1 LDKHRQHPKNIR
13 IAPWPIKS
21 KQHRSTT
28 VEQTASHMT
37 DQPTKGSRL
46 VIFLVVFIDLLG
58 FGLVLPLLPV
68 YAKAYS
74 QDQTGIQ
81 LGMLMASFSVMQFLF
96 APFWGKLSDRYGRRP
111 ILMVGLF
118 GSVVSY
124 SLFGFATTLDDPK
137 TVLMLLFI
145 TRIGAGISGATIS
158 TAQAY
163 IADTT
168 TPKTRSKGMALIGM
182 AFGAGFTFGPL
193 LGMIALIGKE
203 DTPGPWPGYA
213 AAVLSA
219 CALCLAIFKLPESRT
234 IDSASAARKRF
245 DLQAFKTA
253 IGIPSIG
260 LILLASFV
268 CIFSFANFE
277 TTLSL
282 LIKGNNKI
290 ATAPFQFSNIQI
302 CATYAFIGVMLS
314 VVQGGVVRRV
324 AGRFKDAT
332 MATGGAMLQVLGFAV
347 MLLAMNEANASI
359 LFVALGIVTTG
370 FAFMQPSLLALLS
383 RRSNPEQQGVIMG
396 VGQSISSLARI
407 IGSGIGIPLLTIHLN
422 LPYFVAIGL
431 MTCGVLVIISAG
443 RTGKDYG
450 DSPQLLTSE

>member
-1 LDKHRQHPKNIR
+1 MTNQP
-13 IAPWPIKS
+13 
-21 KQHRSTT
+21 ST
-28 VEQTASHMT
+28 
-37 DQPTKGSRL
+37 GSRL

-74 QDQTGIQ
+74 QDETGIQ
-81 LGMLMASFSVMQFLF
+81 LGLLMASFSIMQFLF

-111 ILMVGLF
+111 ILIVGLL
-118 GSVVSY
+118 GSVMFY
-124 SLFGFATTLDDPK
+124 SLFGFATTLTGPEM
-137 TVLMLLFI
+137 TLILLFV

-168 TPKTRSKGMALIGM
+168 TPETRSKGMALIGM

-193 LGMIALIGKE
+193 LGMIALIGRE
-203 DTPGPWPGYA
+203 DTPGPWPGYV

-219 CALCLAIFKLPESRT
+219 FALCLAIFKLPESRT

-253 IGIPSIG
+253 VGIPSIG

-290 ATAPFQFSNIQI
+290 AAAPFHFSNVKI
-302 CATYAFIGVMLS
+302 CATYSFIGVMLS
-314 VVQGGVVRRV
+314 LVQGGVVRRV
-324 AGRFKDAT
+324 SGRIKDAT
-332 MATGGAMLQVLGFAV
+332 MASGGAMLQIIGFAV
-347 MLLAMNEANASI
+347 MLLAMNLASDWI

-396 VGQSISSLARI
+396 VGQSVSSLARI

-431 MTCGVLVIISAG
+431 MTCGVLVIICAG
-443 RTGKDYG
+443 RTGNDYG
-450 DSPQLLTSE
+450 DSPQLHANG

>member
-1 LDKHRQHPKNIR
+1 
-13 IAPWPIKS
+13 
-21 KQHRSTT
+21 
-28 VEQTASHMT
+28 MT
-37 DQPTKGSRL
+37 DQPTTGSRL

-74 QDQTGIQ
+74 QDETGIQ
-81 LGMLMASFSVMQFLF
+81 LGMLMASFSIMQFLF

-111 ILMVGLF
+111 ILMVGLL
-118 GSVVSY
+118 GSVVFY
-124 SLFGFATTLDDPK
+124 SLFGFATTLTDPEL
-137 TVLMLLFI
+137 TLVLLFV

-168 TPKTRSKGMALIGM
+168 TPETRSKGMALIGM

-193 LGMIALIGKE
+193 LGMIALIGRE
-203 DTPGPWPGYA
+203 DTPGPWPGYVA
-213 AAVLSA
+213 AILSA
-219 CALCLAIFKLPESRT
+219 FALCLAIFKLPESRT
-234 IDSASAARKRF
+234 IDSASATRKRF
-245 DLQAFKTA
+245 DLLAFKTA

-282 LIKGNNKI
+282 LIKGNNNKI
-290 ATAPFQFSNIQI
+290 TAAPFHFSNVKI
-302 CATYAFIGVMLS
+302 CATYSFIGVMLS
-314 VVQGGVVRRV
+314 LVQGGVVRRV
-324 AGRFKDAT
+324 SGRLKDAT
-332 MATGGAMLQVLGFAV
+332 MATGGAMLQIIGFAI
-347 MLLAMNEANASI
+347 MLLAMNLANDRI

-396 VGQSISSLARI
+396 VGQSVSSLARI

-431 MTCGVLVIISAG
+431 MTCGVLVIICAG
-443 RTGKDYG
+443 RTGHDYR
-450 DSPQLLTSE
+450 DSPQLRTSE

>member
-1 LDKHRQHPKNIR
+1 
-13 IAPWPIKS
+13 
-21 KQHRSTT
+21 
-28 VEQTASHMT
+28 MT
-37 DQPTKGSRL
+37 DQPTTGSRL

-68 YAKAYS
+68 YAKAFS
-74 QDQTGIQ
+74 QDETGIQ
-81 LGMLMASFSVMQFLF
+81 LGMLMASFSIMQFLF

-111 ILMVGLF
+111 ILMVGLL
-118 GSVVSY
+118 GSVVFY
-124 SLFGFATTLDDPK
+124 SLFGFATTLSDPEL
-137 TVLMLLFI
+137 TLILLFV

-168 TPKTRSKGMALIGM
+168 TPETRSKGMALIGM

-193 LGMIALIGKE
+193 LGMIALIGRD
-203 DTPGPWPGYA
+203 DTPGPWPGYV

-219 CALCLAIFKLPESRT
+219 FALGLAIFKLPESRT

-245 DLQAFKTA
+245 DLQAFRTA

-282 LIKGNNKI
+282 LIKGNNNKI
-290 ATAPFQFSNIQI
+290 TAAPFHFSNVKI
-302 CATYAFIGVMLS
+302 CATYSFIGVMLAL
-314 VVQGGVVRRV
+314 VQGGVVRRV
-324 AGRFKDAT
+324 AGRIKDAT
-332 MATGGAMLQVLGFAV
+332 MATGGAMLQIIGFAV
-347 MLLAMNEANASI
+347 MLLAMNLANDWI

-396 VGQSISSLARI
+396 VGQSVSSLARI

-431 MTCGVLVIISAG
+431 MTCGVLVIICGG
-443 RTGKDYG
+443 RSGNDFG
-450 DSPQLLTSE
+450 DSPQLRTSE

>member
-1 LDKHRQHPKNIR
+1 
-13 IAPWPIKS
+13 
-21 KQHRSTT
+21 
-28 VEQTASHMT
+28 MT
-37 DQPTKGSRL
+37 DQPTTGSRL

-68 YAKAYS
+68 YAKHYS
-74 QDQTGIQ
+74 QDETGIQ
-81 LGMLMASFSVMQFLF
+81 LGMLMASFSIMQFLF

-111 ILMVGLF
+111 ILMVGLL
-118 GSVVSY
+118 GSVVFY
-124 SLFGFATTLDDPK
+124 SLFGFATTLTDSEL
-137 TVLMLLFI
+137 TLILLFV

-168 TPKTRSKGMALIGM
+168 TPETRSKGMALIGM

-193 LGMIALIGKE
+193 LGMIALIGRD
-203 DTPGPWPGYA
+203 DTPGPWPGYVA
-213 AAVLSA
+213 AILSA
-219 CALCLAIFKLPESRT
+219 FALCLAIFKLPESRT

-245 DLQAFKTA
+245 DLQAFRTA

-290 ATAPFQFSNIQI
+290 AAAPFHFSNVKI
-302 CATYAFIGVMLS
+302 CATYSFIGVMLAL
-314 VVQGGVVRRV
+314 VQGGVVRRV
-324 AGRFKDAT
+324 SGRIKDAT
-332 MATGGAMLQVLGFAV
+332 MATGGAMLQIGGFTV
-347 MLLAMNEANASI
+347 MLLAMNLANDRI

-396 VGQSISSLARI
+396 VGQSVSSLARI

-431 MTCGVLVIISAG
+431 MTCGVLVIICAG
-443 RTGKDYG
+443 RTGNDYG
-450 DSPQLLTSE
+450 DSPQLRTNG

>member
-1 LDKHRQHPKNIR
+1 
-13 IAPWPIKS
+13 
-21 KQHRSTT
+21 
-28 VEQTASHMT
+28 MT
-37 DQPTKGSRL
+37 DQPTTGSRL

-68 YAKAYS
+68 YAKAFS
-74 QDQTGIQ
+74 QDETGIQ
-81 LGMLMASFSVMQFLF
+81 LGMLMASFSIMQFLF

-111 ILMVGLF
+111 ILMVGLL
-118 GSVVSY
+118 GSVVFY
-124 SLFGFATTLDDPK
+124 SLFGFATTLSDPEL
-137 TVLMLLFI
+137 TLILLFV

-168 TPKTRSKGMALIGM
+168 TPETRSKGMALIGM

-193 LGMIALIGKE
+193 LGMIALIGRD
-203 DTPGPWPGYA
+203 DTPGPWPGYV

-219 CALCLAIFKLPESRT
+219 FALCLAIFKLPESRT

-245 DLQAFKTA
+245 DLQAFRTA

-282 LIKGNNKI
+282 LIKGNNNKI
-290 ATAPFQFSNIQI
+290 TAAPFHFSNVKI
-302 CATYAFIGVMLS
+302 CATYSFIGVMLAL
-314 VVQGGVVRRV
+314 VQGGVVRRV
-324 AGRFKDAT
+324 AGRIKDAT
-332 MATGGAMLQVLGFAV
+332 MATGGAMLQIIGFAV
-347 MLLAMNEANASI
+347 MLLAMNLANDWI

-396 VGQSISSLARI
+396 VGQSVSSLARI
-407 IGSGIGIPLLTIHLN
+407 IGSGIGIPLLMIHLN

-443 RTGKDYG
+443 RTGNDYG
-450 DSPQLLTSE
+450 DSPQLRTSD

>member
-1 LDKHRQHPKNIR
+1 
-13 IAPWPIKS
+13 
-21 KQHRSTT
+21 
-28 VEQTASHMT
+28 MT
-37 DQPTKGSRL
+37 DQPNTGSRL

-74 QDQTGIQ
+74 QDETGIQ
-81 LGMLMASFSVMQFLF
+81 LGMLMASFSIMQFLF

-111 ILMVGLF
+111 ILMVGLL

-124 SLFGFATTLDDPK
+124 SLFGFATTLTDPK
-137 TVLMLLFI
+137 ITLMLLFV

-168 TPKTRSKGMALIGM
+168 TPETRSKGMALIGM

-193 LGMIALIGKE
+193 LGMIALIGRDDK
-203 DTPGPWPGYA
+203 PGPWPGYV

-219 CALCLAIFKLPESRT
+219 FALFLAIVKLPESRT

-245 DLQAFKTA
+245 DLPAFKQA

-282 LIKGNNKI
+282 LIKGTNNQI
-290 ATAPFQFSNIQI
+290 TAAPFQFSNVEI
-302 CATYAFIGVMLS
+302 CATYAFIGIMLS
-314 VVQGGVVRRV
+314 LVQGGVVRQV
-324 AGRFKDAT
+324 SGRIKDAT
-332 MATGGAMLQVLGFAV
+332 MATGGALLQIIGFSV
-347 MLLAMNEANASI
+347 MLLAMNFENAWI

-396 VGQSISSLARI
+396 VGQSVSSLARI

-431 MTCGVLVIISAG
+431 MTCGVLVIICAG
-443 RTGKDYG
+443 RTGNDYS
-450 DSPQLLTSE
+450 DSLQLRTSD

>member
-1 LDKHRQHPKNIR
+1 
-13 IAPWPIKS
+13 
-21 KQHRSTT
+21 
-28 VEQTASHMT
+28 
-37 DQPTKGSRL
+37 
-46 VIFLVVFIDLLG
+46 
-58 FGLVLPLLPV
+58 
-68 YAKAYS
+68 
-74 QDQTGIQ
+74 
-81 LGMLMASFSVMQFLF
+81 MASFSIMQFLF

-111 ILMVGLF
+111 ILIVGLL
-118 GSVVSY
+118 GSVMFY
-124 SLFGFATTLDDPK
+124 SLFGFATTLTDPEM
-137 TVLMLLFI
+137 TLILLFV

-168 TPKTRSKGMALIGM
+168 TPETRSKGMALIGM

-193 LGMIALIGKE
+193 LGMIALIGRE
-203 DTPGPWPGYA
+203 DTPGPWPGYV

-219 CALCLAIFKLPESRT
+219 FALCLAIFKLPESRT

-253 IGIPSIG
+253 VGIPSIG

-290 ATAPFQFSNIQI
+290 AAAPFHFSNVKI
-302 CATYAFIGVMLS
+302 CATYSFIGVMLS
-314 VVQGGVVRRV
+314 LVQGGVVRRV
-324 AGRFKDAT
+324 SGRIKDAT
-332 MATGGAMLQVLGFAV
+332 MASGGAMLQIIGFAV
-347 MLLAMNEANASI
+347 MLLAMNLASDWI

-396 VGQSISSLARI
+396 VGQSVSSLARI

-431 MTCGVLVIISAG
+431 MTCGVLVIICAG
-443 RTGKDYG
+443 RTGNDYG
-450 DSPQLLTSE
+450 DSPQLHANG

>member
-1 LDKHRQHPKNIR
+1 
-13 IAPWPIKS
+13 
-21 KQHRSTT
+21 
-28 VEQTASHMT
+28 MT
-37 DQPTKGSRL
+37 DQPTTGSRL

-74 QDQTGIQ
+74 QDETGIQ
-81 LGMLMASFSVMQFLF
+81 LGMLMASFSIMQFLF

-111 ILMVGLF
+111 ILMVGLL
-118 GSVVSY
+118 GSVVFY
-124 SLFGFATTLDDPK
+124 SLFGFATTLTDPEL
-137 TVLMLLFI
+137 TLILLFV

-168 TPKTRSKGMALIGM
+168 TPETRSKGMALIGM

-193 LGMIALIGKE
+193 LGMIALIGRE
-203 DTPGPWPGYA
+203 DTPGPWPGYV

-219 CALCLAIFKLPESRT
+219 FALCLAIFKLPESRT

-245 DLQAFKTA
+245 DLQAFRTA

-282 LIKGNNKI
+282 LIKGNNNNI
-290 ATAPFQFSNIQI
+290 AVAPFHFSNVKI
-302 CATYAFIGVMLS
+302 CATYSFIGVMLS
-314 VVQGGVVRRV
+314 LVQGGVVRRV
-324 AGRFKDAT
+324 AGRIKDAT
-332 MATGGAMLQVLGFAV
+332 MATGGAMLQIIGFAI
-347 MLLAMNEANASI
+347 MLLAMNLANDWI

-396 VGQSISSLARI
+396 VGQSVSSLARI

-431 MTCGVLVIISAG
+431 MTCGVLVIICAG
-443 RTGKDYG
+443 RTGNDYG
-450 DSPQLLTSE
+450 DLPQLRTSE

>member
-1 LDKHRQHPKNIR
+1 
-13 IAPWPIKS
+13 
-21 KQHRSTT
+21 
-28 VEQTASHMT
+28 MT
-37 DQPTKGSRL
+37 DQPTTGSRL

-74 QDQTGIQ
+74 QDETGIQ
-81 LGMLMASFSVMQFLF
+81 LGMLMASFSIMQFLF

-111 ILMVGLF
+111 ILIVGLL
-118 GSVVSY
+118 GSVVCY
-124 SLFGFATTLDDPK
+124 SLFGFATTLTDPEL
-137 TVLMLLFI
+137 TLILLFV

-168 TPKTRSKGMALIGM
+168 TPETRSKGMALIGM

-193 LGMIALIGKE
+193 LGMIALIGRD
-203 DTPGPWPGYA
+203 DTPGPWPGYV

-219 CALCLAIFKLPESRT
+219 FALCLAIFKLPESRT

-245 DLQAFKTA
+245 DLQAFRTA

-282 LIKGNNKI
+282 LIKGNNNNI
-290 ATAPFQFSNIQI
+290 ATAPFHFSNVKI
-302 CATYAFIGVMLS
+302 CATYSFIGIMLS
-314 VVQGGVVRRV
+314 LVQGGVVRRV
-324 AGRFKDAT
+324 SGRIKDAT
-332 MATGGAMLQVLGFAV
+332 MATGGAMFQIIGFAV
-347 MLLAMNEANASI
+347 MLLAMNLANDWI

-396 VGQSISSLARI
+396 VGQSVSSLARI

-443 RTGKDYG
+443 RTGNDYG
-450 DSPQLLTSE
+450 DSPHLRTNE

>member
-1 LDKHRQHPKNIR
+1 
-13 IAPWPIKS
+13 
-21 KQHRSTT
+21 
-28 VEQTASHMT
+28 MT
-37 DQPTKGSRL
+37 NQPTTGSRL

-68 YAKAYS
+68 YAEKYS
-74 QDQTGIQ
+74 KDETGIQ
-81 LGMLMASFSVMQFLF
+81 LGMLMASFSIMQFLF

-111 ILMVGLF
+111 ILMVGLL

-124 SLFGFATTLDDPK
+124 SLFGFATTLDDPEF
-137 TVLMLLFI
+137 TLILLFL

-168 TPKTRSKGMALIGM
+168 TPETRSKGMALIGM

-193 LGMIALIGKE
+193 LGMLALIGRD
-203 DTPGPWPGYA
+203 DTPGPWPGYV

-234 IDSASAARKRF
+234 IDSASVTRKRF

-282 LIKGNNKI
+282 LIKGNGKKI
-290 ATAPFQFSNIQI
+290 AEAPFHFTNIEI
-302 CATYAFIGVMLS
+302 CATYAFIGIMLS
-314 VVQGGVVRRV
+314 LVQGGVVRRV
-324 AGRFKDAT
+324 SGRIKDAT
-332 MATGGAMLQVLGFAV
+332 MATGGALLQVGGFTV
-347 MLLAMNEANASI
+347 MLLAMNFANAWI
-359 LFVALGIVTTG
+359 LFIALGIVTTG

-396 VGQSISSLARI
+396 VGQSVSSLARI

-431 MTCGVLVIISAG
+431 MACGVLIIICAG
-443 RTGKDYG
+443 RTGSDYC
-450 DSPQLLTSE
+450 DSPQLRPSE

>member
-1 LDKHRQHPKNIR
+1 MTNQP
-13 IAPWPIKS
+13 
-21 KQHRSTT
+21 ST
-28 VEQTASHMT
+28 
-37 DQPTKGSRL
+37 GSRL

-74 QDQTGIQ
+74 QDETGIQ
-81 LGMLMASFSVMQFLF
+81 LGLLMASFSIMQFLF

-111 ILMVGLF
+111 ILIVGLL
-118 GSVVSY
+118 GSVMFY
-124 SLFGFATTLDDPK
+124 SLFGFATTLTDPEM
-137 TVLMLLFI
+137 TLILLFV

-168 TPKTRSKGMALIGM
+168 TPETRSKGMALIGM

-193 LGMIALIGKE
+193 LGMIALIGRE
-203 DTPGPWPGYA
+203 DTPGPWPGYV

-219 CALCLAIFKLPESRT
+219 FALCLAIFKLPESRT

-253 IGIPSIG
+253 VGIPSIG

-290 ATAPFQFSNIQI
+290 AAAPFHFSNVKI
-302 CATYAFIGVMLS
+302 CATYSFIGVMLS
-314 VVQGGVVRRV
+314 LVQGGVVRRV
-324 AGRFKDAT
+324 SGRIKDAT
-332 MATGGAMLQVLGFAV
+332 MASGGAMLQIIGFAV
-347 MLLAMNEANASI
+347 MLLAMNLASDWI

-396 VGQSISSLARI
+396 VGQSVSSLARI

-431 MTCGVLVIISAG
+431 MTCGVLVIICAG
-443 RTGKDYG
+443 RTGNDYG
-450 DSPQLLTSE
+450 DSPQLHANG

>member
-1 LDKHRQHPKNIR
+1 MTNQP
-13 IAPWPIKS
+13 
-21 KQHRSTT
+21 ST
-28 VEQTASHMT
+28 
-37 DQPTKGSRL
+37 GSRL

-74 QDQTGIQ
+74 QDETGIQ
-81 LGMLMASFSVMQFLF
+81 LGLLMASFSIMQFLF

-111 ILMVGLF
+111 ILIVGLL
-118 GSVVSY
+118 GSVIFY
-124 SLFGFATTLDDPK
+124 SLFGFATTLTDPEM
-137 TVLMLLFI
+137 TLILLFV

-168 TPKTRSKGMALIGM
+168 TPETRSKGMALIGM

-193 LGMIALIGKE
+193 LGMIALIGRE
-203 DTPGPWPGYA
+203 DTPGPWPGYV

-219 CALCLAIFKLPESRT
+219 FALCLAIFKLPESRT

-253 IGIPSIG
+253 VGIPSIG

-290 ATAPFQFSNIQI
+290 AAAPFHFSNVKI
-302 CATYAFIGVMLS
+302 CATYSFIGVMLS
-314 VVQGGVVRRV
+314 LVQGGVVRRV
-324 AGRFKDAT
+324 SGRIKDAT
-332 MATGGAMLQVLGFAV
+332 MASGGAMLQIIGFAV
-347 MLLAMNEANASI
+347 MLLAMNLASDWI

-396 VGQSISSLARI
+396 VGQSVSSLARI

-431 MTCGVLVIISAG
+431 MTCGVLVIICAG
-443 RTGKDYG
+443 RTGNDYG
-450 DSPQLLTSE
+450 DSPQLHANG

>member
-1 LDKHRQHPKNIR
+1 
-13 IAPWPIKS
+13 
-21 KQHRSTT
+21 
-28 VEQTASHMT
+28 MT
-37 DQPTKGSRL
+37 DQPTTGSRL

-74 QDQTGIQ
+74 QDETGIQ
-81 LGMLMASFSVMQFLF
+81 LGMLMASFSIMQFLF

-118 GSVVSY
+118 GSVVFY
-124 SLFGFATTLDDPK
+124 SLFGFATTLDDSK
-137 TVLMLLFI
+137 TILILLFI

-193 LGMIALIGKE
+193 LGMIALIGKD
-203 DTPGPWPGYA
+203 DTPGPWPGYV

-234 IDSASAARKRF
+234 IDSASAAQKRF

-282 LIKGNNKI
+282 LIKGNGNKI
-290 ATAPFQFSNIQI
+290 ISPPFQFSNIQI

-314 VVQGGVVRRV
+314 LVQGGVVRRV
-324 AGRFKDAT
+324 SGRFKDPS
-332 MATGGAMLQVLGFAV
+332 MATGGAMLQVIGFAV
-347 MLLAMNEANASI
+347 MLLAMNIANARI
-359 LFVALGIVTTG
+359 LFVALAIVTTG

-396 VGQSISSLARI
+396 VGQSVSSLARI

-443 RTGKDYG
+443 RTGKDFG
-450 DSPQLLTSE
+450 DSPQLRTSG